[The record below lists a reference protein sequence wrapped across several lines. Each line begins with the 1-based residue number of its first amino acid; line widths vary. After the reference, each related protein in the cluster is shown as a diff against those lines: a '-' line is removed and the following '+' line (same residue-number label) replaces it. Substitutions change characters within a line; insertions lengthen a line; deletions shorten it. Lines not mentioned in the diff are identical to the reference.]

1 MKGQKMKVCFEVEL
15 MNFEFWAGAASVAEQ
30 INNRDNYAECW
41 EALEQWLDCG
51 ETLDETIV
59 NDFVW
64 FEAIDLL
71 TEWGLIEPE
80 E

>member
-1 MKGQKMKVCFEVEL
+1 MKVCFDVEL
-15 MNFEFWAGAASVAEQ
+15 MNFEFWSGAAFVAEQ

-51 ETLDETIV
+51 ETLDETTV

-64 FEAIDLL
+64 FDAIDLL

>member
-1 MKGQKMKVCFEVEL
+1 MKVCFEVEL
-15 MNFEFWAGAASVAEQ
+15 MNFEFWSGAAVVAEE

-51 ETLDETIV
+51 ETLDETAV

-64 FEAIDLL
+64 FEALDLL
-71 TEWGLIEPE
+71 QEWGLIEPE